1 MINMSEDHSE
11 EHQPEPKPK
20 RTLITI
26 SIILNILLAAGIG
39 VLYNQNNM
47 MNQELTQYA
56 QSLTSTSENLMKYEQ
71 QLNMTQTQLNYY
83 KDLANQLSSST
94 TTSDTSPSIIGQ
106 ATVPIVAVKTVQSGF
121 TAQYV
126 GEVMQANIELVKGEG
141 RVLVNTQVINGADI
155 QASLRTAT
163 AVASQLTNVS
173 FSGTDVILTIEGGSD
188 VQLVDG
194 PSAGAALTIGVYAA
208 ITGKTPV
215 SNVYMTGTINS
226 DGSIGQIGGV
236 EYKAQ
241 AVAEAGGTTFLIPVG
256 QSNIV
261 TYKAVTKSLGRSTF
275 TYYEPVN
282 VDLKSYLADNGYN
295 VNIVE
300 VANIIDAMQYFFS
313 N

>member
-1 MINMSEDHSE
+1 MYEENSE
-11 EHQPEPKPK
+11 EPRPESKPK

-26 SIILNILLAAGIG
+26 SIILNILLAVG
-39 VLYNQNNM
+39 VGALYSQNNALT
-47 MNQELTQYA
+47 QEMTQYA
-56 QSLTSTSENLMKYEQ
+56 QSLSATSQNLMTYEQ

-83 KDLANQLSSST
+83 KDLANQLSSTTST
-94 TTSDTSPSIIGQ
+94 TDNSPSVLGQ
-106 ATVPIVAVKTVQSGF
+106 ATVHIVAVKTAQSGF

-141 RVLVNTQVINGADI
+141 RVLVDTQVINGADI

-163 AVASQLTNVS
+163 AVAAQLTNVS
-173 FSGTDVILTIEGGSD
+173 FTGTDVILTIEGGSD

-241 AVAEAGGTTFLIPVG
+241 AVAEMGGTTFLIPVG

-261 TYKAVTKSLGRSTF
+261 TYKTVTKSFGRSTF

-282 VDLKSYLADNGYN
+282 VDLKSYLSDNGYN

-300 VANIIDAMQYFFS
+300 VANIMDAMQYFFS
-313 N
+313 S